1 MRLARAIRLDDSD
14 EHVFERAALP
24 GEWTIPGTFAFSDWS
39 EDDLTGKARQ
49 AFANGWLGLESFGRC
64 TFVVVTAITEDEYA
78 AQVEALSRHFVA
90 EWGAPSPDAA
100 RPVAEDEL
108 AHMRAMCED
117 HPENTLLVVS
127 RELVAAG
134 VHEQFRAITP
144 VEASLEQIVMPV
156 PDEG

>member
-78 AQVEALSRHFVA
+78 EQVEALSRHFVA
-90 EWGAPSPDAA
+90 EWGAPSLEAA

-117 HPENTLLVVS
+117 HPENTLLVVV
-127 RELVAAG
+127 RELIKAG

-144 VEASLEQIVMPV
+144 VEASLEQIVMPA